1 MVDIADI
8 DDIDSK
14 THWPILIP
22 ILRF

>member
-14 THWPILIP
+14 THWSILIP